1 VGEALGIGGH
11 GTHQW
16 GGTGRRRQGRWRERR
31 REGEVGALTG
41 GGAARG
47 IEGSGARRWG
57 RRGAEEAGA
66 RCRAV

>member
-1 VGEALGIGGH
+1 MGVGGRGARLRGGA
-11 GTHQW
+11 GW
-16 GGTGRRRQGRWRERR
+16 RRLGRWRERR

-47 IEGSGARRWG
+47 VAGSGARRRG

-66 RCRAV
+66 RCWAV